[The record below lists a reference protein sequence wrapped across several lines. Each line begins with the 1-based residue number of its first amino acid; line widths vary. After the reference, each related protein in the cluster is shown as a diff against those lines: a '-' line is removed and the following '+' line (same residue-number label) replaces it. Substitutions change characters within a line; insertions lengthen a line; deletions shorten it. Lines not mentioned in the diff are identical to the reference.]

1 MTQQRKRTI
10 VIVAGA
16 LAAVLIALRVAAPQ
30 WVLASIND
38 RLWGELGDYRGSV
51 AEVDIHLWRGAVT
64 LKNLLIE
71 KASGKVPVPLLIAP
85 RVEVALSWHAL
96 LRGGVVAKVHFL
108 HPELTLVDGRGEA
121 DSQTGRGV
129 DWRGQLERMLP
140 IRLDEVLIS
149 DGVFGFRNFIS
160 DPQVDLRATQVEAS
174 IVNLTNVADDDGAR
188 PAVLTAQAN
197 ILDGAPMVAEAR
209 FDPFTGLKDF
219 GLDLRINRIHL
230 PKLNDLFRAYAL
242 LDVESGT
249 GDLVFQM
256 EAQQGRVSGY
266 VKPLFRDIKFI
277 DWKEDKKNPLRL
289 AWEVMAAT
297 IVALFKNQKEDLLAT
312 RIDFKGSIDDPNVGA
327 LDAIIGILHN
337 AFVSALG
344 PDFEKIKDN

>member
-1 MTQQRKRTI
+1 MTKRRKRTI

-16 LAAVLIALRVAAPQ
+16 LAAVLIVLRVALPQ
-30 WVLASIND
+30 WLLASIND
-38 RLWGELGDYRGSV
+38 RLWDELGDYRGDV
-51 AEVDIHLWRGAVT
+51 ADVDIHLWRGAVT
-64 LKNLLIE
+64 LRSLLIE
-71 KASGKVPVPLLIAP
+71 KASGKVPVPLLSTP
-85 RVEVALSWHAL
+85 QVEVALSWRAL
-96 LRGGVVAKVHFL
+96 FRGGVVARVHFL
-108 HPELTLVDGRGEA
+108 HPELTLVDGRGDA
-121 DSQTGRGV
+121 DSQSGRGV
-129 DWRGQLERMLP
+129 DWRGQLERMIP

-149 DGVFGFRNFIS
+149 DGVVGFRNFIS
-160 DPQVDLRATQVEAS
+160 DPPVDLRATQVEAS
-174 IVNLTNVADDDGAR
+174 IVNLTNVRDDGGAR

-209 FDPFTGLKDF
+209 FDPFAGLKDF
-219 GLDLRINRIHL
+219 GLDLRVNHMDL

-249 GDLVFQM
+249 GDVVFQM

-289 AWEVMAAT
+289 AWEVVAAT

-327 LDAIIGILHN
+327 LDAILGILRN
-337 AFVSALG
+337 AFVQVLG
-344 PDFEKIKDN
+344 PEFEKIKSN

>member
-1 MTQQRKRTI
+1 MTKQRKRTI

-16 LAAVLIALRVAAPQ
+16 LVAVLIVLRVVAPQ

-38 RLWGELGDYRGSV
+38 RLWEELGDYRGSV

-71 KASGKVPVPLLIAP
+71 KASGKVPVPLLKAP
-85 RVEVALSWHAL
+85 RVEAALSWRAL
-96 LRGGVVAKVHFL
+96 WRGGVVAKMHFE

-121 DSQTGRGV
+121 DSQSGRGV
-129 DWRGQLERMLP
+129 DWRGQLEGMLP

-149 DGVFGFRNFIS
+149 DGVVGFRNFIS
-160 DPQVDLRATQVEAS
+160 DPPVDLRATQVEARV
-174 IVNLTNVADDDGAR
+174 VNLTNVRDDDGAR

-209 FDPFTGLKDF
+209 FDPFAGLHDF
-219 GLDLRINRIHL
+219 GIDVRVSRIDL

-242 LDVESGT
+242 LDVKSGV

-256 EAQQGRVSGY
+256 EAQKGRVTGY

-289 AWEVMAAT
+289 AWEVVAAT

-312 RIDFKGSIDDPNVGA
+312 KIEFKGSIDDPNVGA
-327 LDAIIGILHN
+327 LDAILGILHN
-337 AFVSALG
+337 AFVQVLG
-344 PDFEKIKDN
+344 PDFEKGKGK